1 MRRKVSMEYIYAV
14 LLLHS
19 AGAEI
24 TEEKV
29 SAVLEAAGIQV
40 DKGRV
45 KVLIS
50 ALDGV
55 NIDEAISQAQPAFA
69 AAPAAPAVQA
79 AQAVPAAPAEAPAE
93 APAKAPAAEAK
104 KEEKKEEEEE
114 EKKEEEGM
122 AGLAALFG

>member
-69 AAPAAPAVQA
+69 AAPAAPAA
-79 AQAVPAAPAEAPAE
+79 PAVPAAPAEAPAE

-114 EKKEEEGM
+114 EKKEEEGV

>member
-69 AAPAAPAVQA
+69 AAPAVQA
-79 AQAVPAAPAEAPAE
+79 AQAVPAAPAE

>member
-69 AAPAAPAVQA
+69 AAPAVQA